1 MIIAKGGQRESVAPE
16 TLAPQVARKLENEI
30 IQQGWPVGQL
40 LGSETELRERFGVS
54 RSVLRE
60 AIRLLEHQL
69 VAQMR
74 HGPGGGLVVC
84 APDSSPAT
92 RALVIYLEYVG
103 TSVGDLHHARLLL
116 EPLAARLAT
125 QSVTE
130 EEIARLRATAGPCQ
144 PVDADFHVLVGQLSG
159 NKVLQL
165 FTEVLARLSGQYVLT
180 YQDAPST
187 GVAAPWVHAPARHVE
202 VVDAMLA
209 GDDASAQVRMVAHLT
224 EIEDW
229 LLTHS
234 RSWSSE
240 RMLTRPV
247 DPQPGRDPARKGAEL
262 LAGRIHDDIVGE
274 GHRVGE
280 VFGSESVLLA
290 RYQVGRA
297 MLREAVRILE
307 HHSVAQMRRGHGGGL
322 VVLAPDPTA
331 SIHTIGLYL
340 NYQGLRPEH
349 LLVVREAL
357 ELGCVQAA
365 TAAARGPAA
374 AARLRAMLAR
384 EDIGEGFH
392 SQLAEIAG
400 NTVLTLFLSIVTR
413 LWASQGFGERSP
425 ETTGDGDV
433 HKAILEAVLAGDE
446 GLAQH
451 RMRRHLRTFTSRWH

>member
-1 MIIAKGGQRESVAPE
+1 MIIAEDVGQVSAAPE

-30 IQQGWPVGQL
+30 MRRGWPVGQL

-60 AIRLLEHQL
+60 AVRLLEHQL
-69 VAQMR
+69 VARMR

-84 APDSSPAT
+84 APDSSPAI

-125 QSVTE
+125 ESVTE
-130 EEIARLRATAGPCQ
+130 EEIARLRATADPAE

-159 NKVLQL
+159 NTVLRL
-165 FTEVLARLSGQYVLT
+165 FTEVGARLSGQYVLT
-180 YQDAPST
+180 YKDVPST
-187 GVAAPWVHAPARHVE
+187 GAAAPWVHAPARHLG
-202 VVDAMLA
+202 VVDAILA
-209 GDDASAQVRMVAHLT
+209 GDDASAQLRMIAHLT

-229 LLTHS
+229 LLTQS
-234 RSWSSE
+234 RSWSTE

-247 DPQPGRDPARKGAEL
+247 DPQPGRDPARKGAEV

-340 NYQGLRPEH
+340 NYQGVRPEH

-357 ELGCVQAA
+357 ERGCVQAA
-365 TAAARGPAA
+365 TAAARGPVAA
-374 AARLRAMLAR
+374 GRLRDLLAR
-384 EDIGEGFH
+384 EDADEEFH
-392 SQLAEIAG
+392 ARLAEIAG
-400 NTVLTLFLSIVTR
+400 NTVLTLFLRIVTR
-413 LWASQGFGERSP
+413 LWVSQGFGEESP
-425 ETTGDGDV
+425 GAADGGDA
-433 HKAILEAVLAGDE
+433 HRAILEAVLAGDE

-451 RMRRHLRTFTSRWH
+451 RMRRHLRTFTTRWH